1 MKRRAFLMST
11 AGLAAPRIARAQS
24 ATTLKF
30 VPYADL
36 AMLDPIATSNYA
48 VRNHALM
55 VFDTL
60 YGIDDQYQPQP
71 QMLEG
76 DVVEQDGRQ
85 WTLTL
90 REGLR
95 FHDGTPVL
103 ARDAVASLRRWGKRD
118 TVGSTLFAATDELSA
133 PSDRT
138 IRFRLKQPFPLLPS
152 ALGKALSNVAVIMPE
167 RLAATDPF
175 KPFTEVIGSGP
186 FRFVADEHL
195 IGARSSVYRRFENYV
210 PRSGGTTSFLAGPK
224 IVNFDRVEWNII
236 PDPATA
242 AGALQT
248 GEMDW
253 WELPTSEYWPGLK
266 ARAGLVFEIL
276 DHSGAYGVC
285 RLNHLQKP
293 FDNPAVRRA
302 ALAAISQA
310 DVQIAGYG
318 TDPAMWRA
326 HVGFFAPD
334 SPMACP
340 DGLDAL
346 KEPPDLDRARRMLAE
361 SGYDGAKVLMI
372 TTPTVPWVN
381 AAAQVVEQAWHT
393 IGFSVELLA
402 GDVAALIQRL
412 GNKGPIDAGGWS
424 AECDSSAGM
433 AAFDPISNSSMRG
446 DGSSF
451 GWPAIPP
458 LEELRSAWL
467 TAPDLATRKEICR
480 QIQLLCFDQL
490 PYIPTGLALRPT
502 AYSKSLTGVLHG
514 VPLFW
519 NVRRA

>member
-1 MKRRAFLMST
+1 
-11 AGLAAPRIARAQS
+11 
-24 ATTLKF
+24 
-30 VPYADL
+30 
-36 AMLDPIATSNYA
+36 
-48 VRNHALM
+48 
-55 VFDTL
+55 
-60 YGIDDQYQPQP
+60 
-71 QMLEG
+71 MLERDLVG
-76 DVVEQDGRQ
+76 QDGRQ

-95 FHDGTPVL
+95 FHDGSPVL
-103 ARDAVASLRRWGKRD
+103 ARDAVASLRRWGVRD
-118 TVGSTLFAATDELSA
+118 TVGNALFAATDELSA
-133 PSDRT
+133 PDDRT
-138 IRFRLKQPFPLLPS
+138 IRFRLKRPFPLLPA

-175 KPFTEVIGSGP
+175 KPFAEVIGSGP
-186 FRFVADEHL
+186 FRFIAGEQVN
-195 IGARSSVYRRFENYV
+195 GALSVYRRFENYL
-210 PRSGGTTSFLAGPK
+210 PRTGGTPSFLAGPK
-224 IVNFDRVEWNII
+224 VAKFDRVEWHII

-253 WELPTSEYWPGLK
+253 WELPTSEFWPALK
-266 ARAGLVFEIL
+266 ARADLAFDIL
-276 DHSGAYGVC
+276 DPTGAYGVC

-334 SPMACP
+334 SPMASP
-340 DGLDAL
+340 NGLGAL
-346 KEPPDLDRARRMLAE
+346 KEPPDLDRAKRMLAE

-372 TTPTVPWVN
+372 TTPTVPWLN
-381 AAAQVVEQAWHT
+381 AAAQVVVQAWHT
-393 IGFSVELLA
+393 IGFNVDLLA
-402 GDVAALIQRL
+402 GDIAALIQRL
-412 GNKGPIDAGGWS
+412 GNKGPVDAGGWS
-424 AECDSSAGM
+424 AECDSAAGM

-446 DGSSF
+446 DGSSW
-451 GWPAIPP
+451 GWPVIPR

-467 TAPDLATRKEICR
+467 TAPDLAARKEICR

-502 AYSKSLTGVLHG
+502 AYSKSLTGILRG

-519 NVRRA
+519 NVRRV